1 MIFEDNLKI
10 KYSEMDYKL
19 ALKPSALLNFL
30 QDLASENAEQLGF
43 GYSYIRNRNLMW
55 FIIKYRMEFTD
66 YPVSV
71 YDLTIKTEPRGCN
84 KLFAFRDFWLY
95 EGDKMLAQIASTW
108 SLVDINSKSIVPP
121 QNALNNEYMLAFEK
135 RESDLNYKKIRPL
148 EKIDISKTFEIR
160 YDDIDVNCHAN
171 NGNYIIW
178 AFEPLSFE
186 FKSSHKLKI
195 LDIQFKKEIKF
206 GQKVLSEIEFK
217 DEKTTVHVIKNS
229 DTGED
234 LCLVEAVWTENK

>member
-1 MIFEDNLKI
+1 MIFKDKLKI

-30 QDLASENAEQLGF
+30 QDMASENAENLGF
-43 GYSYIRNRNLMW
+43 GYSYIRQHNLMW
-55 FIIKYRMEFTD
+55 FILKYRMEFID

-71 YDLTIKTEPRGCN
+71 YDLTIATEPRGCN

-95 EGDKMLAQIASTW
+95 EGDRLLGSIETPW

-121 QNALNNEYMLAFEK
+121 QNALNNDYMPAFVK
-135 RESDLNYKKIRPL
+135 REDDLNYKKIKLP
-148 EKIDISKTFEIR
+148 EKIDITKIFEIR

-178 AFEPLSFE
+178 AFEPLDFE

-206 GQKVLSEIEFK
+206 GQKVLSQIEFK
-217 DEKTTVHVIKNS
+217 DENTTVHVIKNAE
-229 DTGED
+229 TNED
-234 LCLVEAVWTENK
+234 LCLLEALWTENK